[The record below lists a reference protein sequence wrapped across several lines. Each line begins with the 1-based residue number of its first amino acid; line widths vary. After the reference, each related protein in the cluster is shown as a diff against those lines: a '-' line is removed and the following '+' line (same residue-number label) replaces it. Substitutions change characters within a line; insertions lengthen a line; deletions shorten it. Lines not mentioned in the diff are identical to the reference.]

1 MAKWHPASGKWGPLG
16 ETQGSKQARSNK
28 RRIDEMTRTLEGR
41 RPEIRQFY
49 SEMGD
54 INERVREN
62 RRLTEL
68 DKFLNS
74 SYDIR
79 QESDKRVA
87 RTNFATITDVEAKR
101 KMDRMNTQK
110 KRADEMFGL
119 QSTLDEIK
127 LGREEKRELNTLD
140 DLINQLRIER
150 GRY

>member
-54 INERVREN
+54 INERIREN

>member
-16 ETQGSKQARSNK
+16 ETQGSKQARRNK
-28 RRIDEMTRTLEGR
+28 KSIDEMTSTLENR
-41 RPEIRQFY
+41 RPQIGQFY

-79 QESDKRVA
+79 QESDRRVA

-127 LGREEKRELNTLD
+127 LGREEKKELNTLD

>member
-1 MAKWHPASGKWGPLG
+1 MAKWHPASGKWGILG

-41 RPEIRQFY
+41 GPEIRQFY

-74 SYDIR
+74 SYSIN
-79 QESDKRVA
+79 QVKK
-87 RTNFATITDVEAKR
+87 NIPITAKITCAI
-101 KMDRMNTQK
+101 N
-110 KRADEMFGL
+110 L
-119 QSTLDEIK
+119 NLDEIPD
-127 LGREEKRELNTLD
+127 EFPF
-140 DLINQLRIER
+140 LIFLKSSKAPSNPKDKTMYKQNII
-150 GRY
+150 

>member
-1 MAKWHPASGKWGPLG
+1 MAKWHPASGKWGILG
-16 ETQGSKQARSNK
+16 ETQGSKQARRNK
-28 RRIDEMTRTLEGR
+28 KSIDEMTSTLEDR
-41 RPEIRQFY
+41 RPQIGQFY
-49 SEMGD
+49 SEIGD

-87 RTNFATITDVEAKR
+87 RTNFATVTDVETKR

>member
-1 MAKWHPASGKWGPLG
+1 MAKWHPASGKWGILG
-16 ETQGSKQARSNK
+16 ETQGSKQARRNK
-28 RRIDEMTRTLEGR
+28 KSIDKMTETLEGR

>member
-1 MAKWHPASGKWGPLG
+1 MAKWHPASGKWGIFG
-16 ETQGSKQARSNK
+16 ETQGSKQARRNK
-28 RRIDEMTRTLEGR
+28 KSIDKMTETLEGR
-41 RPEIRQFY
+41 RPEIKQFY

-62 RRLTEL
+62 KRLTEL

-87 RTNFATITDVEAKR
+87 RTNFATVTDIEAKR